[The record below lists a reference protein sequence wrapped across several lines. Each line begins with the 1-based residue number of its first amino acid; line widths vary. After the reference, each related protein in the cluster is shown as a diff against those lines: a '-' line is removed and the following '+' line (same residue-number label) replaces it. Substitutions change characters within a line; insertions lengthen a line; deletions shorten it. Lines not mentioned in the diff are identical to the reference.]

1 MLMDVCKM
9 RSKLSTPRSTAGGD
23 YPQLAQA
30 TLEDLSAGLASKQFT
45 SVQLVQAYKL
55 RIDEVNDEF
64 NAVLEVNP
72 DAEDIAAS
80 MDKERDDK
88 KLRGYACQKM
98 YSHSTA

>member
-1 MLMDVCKM
+1 MLTDVHEIW
-9 RSKLSTPRSTAGGD
+9 SNTLTPGSTAGGD

-72 DAEDIAAS
+72 DAENIAAS
-80 MDKERDDK
+80 LDKERDDK
-88 KLRGYACQKM
+88 KLRGYACQKI